1 MEFLFDSLVLHR
13 SHWTTST
20 AVPGVNL
27 ASCNNRASV
36 LSPDEAHLLG
46 AVIRAIQ
53 TAPDSLEPPDHKP
66 TDGGEW
72 PGGLPSWFGLL
83 LPAWRLGGKGDGV
96 TVDNL
101 YLKCGNLSFTGTNY
115 RV

>member
-72 PGGLPSWFGLL
+72 PGGLPSC
-83 LPAWRLGGKGDGV
+83 LGCFCLVGDLGAREME
-96 TVDNL
+96 
-101 YLKCGNLSFTGTNY
+101 SQ
-115 RV
+115 